1 MDEHKLIKSLRYK
14 SKLDLE
20 EAISKMNMT
29 IPKAKER
36 ARHSVQML
44 FKQVCE
50 PCQDG
55 MEFVEATVFCENC
68 KCYMCCEC
76 GKADEKLHRGKNK
89 HTIVP
94 VSMKTDDLSNK
105 EVFDKDTD
113 AAKSKES
120 SFQQALH
127 EYSACM
133 PDKTERDNN
142 DSLKRDRAGKDESAK
157 EFTRNEGQLPAIES
171 IYIKDAF
178 EVDSDKHY
186 ERRRHNAIDNERT
199 HANATEKVDTKEDG
213 HSDISDADSPEPDSV
228 NVEEDD
234 HSGRDDSS
242 AGDDLDTRHEDL
254 CEISDDFLAEIDS
267 VNAEDG
273 YFPRQSNSADDDL
286 GVDNNAEE
294 TPEEETFHTAN
305 DGIVTESEEVDFIT
319 LRQSVDIRYH
329 EYEIECDISD
339 IACLSNG
346 DIVIADT
353 KNERLKVITPMGNK
367 RKFKFDSWPWNLAVS
382 CFNEMSVYVTLPDL
396 KQIVLINAGTHFEKT
411 KTIITDA
418 DCWGIVSTKSGL
430 FVSLWNESTLSG
442 LIQLLNYEGVLIR
455 SLGIEAKLAKF
466 LACPS
471 FLATNQTETELY
483 ATDAE
488 NKAVHIVQIDG
499 KLCRQFSYRNAD
511 YGTICGISVGKIGAE
526 EVLYIADL
534 QRKCVYKIKQGNDG
548 KYSSTII
555 LDDRDGLEFPR
566 CLRFNN
572 LKKTLLVSG
581 YTDTVKIFK

>member
-1 MDEHKLIKSLRYK
+1 MDEYKMTKSLRYK

-29 IPKAKER
+29 LPKAKER

-55 MEFVEATVFCENC
+55 AEFVEATVFCENC

-94 VSMKTDDLSNK
+94 ASMKTDDLSNK
-105 EVFDKDTD
+105 EIFDKDTD

-120 SFQQALH
+120 SFQLALH
-127 EYSACM
+127 EYSARM
-133 PDKTERDNN
+133 PDQNERDNN

-171 IYIKDAF
+171 IYIKDSF
-178 EVDSDKHY
+178 EVDSDKHH
-186 ERRRHNAIDNERT
+186 ERSRHNDIDNEHT
-199 HANATEKVDTKEDG
+199 KADATEIADTKEDD
-213 HSDISDADSPEPDSV
+213 HSDISHADSPEPDTI
-228 NVEEDD
+228 NVEDD
-234 HSGRDDSS
+234 HSAREDSS
-242 AGDDLDTRHEDL
+242 ESDDLYTRHEYH
-254 CEISDDFLAEIDS
+254 CEISDDFQAEADS

-273 YFPRQSNSADDDL
+273 YYPRQSCSADDDL

-294 TPEEETFHTAN
+294 TPEEETFHAAN

-319 LRQSVDIRYH
+319 FRQSVDIRYH
-329 EYEIECDISD
+329 EYETECDISD

-353 KNERLKVITPMGNK
+353 KNERLKVITPMDNK
-367 RKFKFDSWPWNLAVS
+367 RRFKFDSWPWNLAVS

-396 KQIVLINAGTHFEKT
+396 KQIVLINVGTHFEKT
-411 KTIITDA
+411 KTITTDA

-442 LIQLLNYEGVLIR
+442 FIQLLNYEGEVICF
-455 SLGIEAKLAKF
+455 LGNEAKLAKF

-511 YGTICGISVGKIGAE
+511 YGTICGISVGKMGAE

-534 QRKCVYKIKQGNDG
+534 QRKFVYKIKQGNDG
-548 KYSSTII
+548 KYRSTII
-555 LDDRDGLEFPR
+555 LDEADGLEFPR

-572 LKKTLLVSG
+572 FKKTLLVSG